1 MNIKSVKTRQFAGIK
16 NKEVEFEDGLNVL
29 VGNNETGKST
39 MVELIY
45 QTLYRDSKLS
55 RSKKED
61 KDFIARFMPSDSKG
75 DVVDGTLVFA
85 TDDGLYTLQ
94 KKWGASEMCELE
106 SSNDGIIANEKKIRE
121 IIDGELVY
129 KRGLYDDVVFASQK
143 SQANVVEHI
152 LNKLDKKALV
162 KQDLVSIIASEGMAS
177 TEGIAPE
184 EIEKIIQEKIDALS
198 GHWDFVNDGP
208 DKKRGIKNKWV
219 QGVGAILEAYYT
231 KAELEY
237 ALQKSELA
245 EKAIDNDNN
254 KINEAKEKLE
264 NYQAE
269 KDEYEHY
276 AVALAT
282 YNSNMKLKDEYLK
295 ARNKISADL
304 KEYPQLLKD
313 YEEALHLKTLSKAQA
328 IISQYKEIQAA
339 KDSLDEAKKAIEG
352 KTEITAEDDKKLVD
366 LESDINSLQAQLS
379 NLNLVANIKKL
390 GNTDIQVKSVATGK
404 DVDISAGE
412 FDINETVEITVPG
425 VMSMTI
431 AAKGVDVENVKRQ
444 LDENNKEREAL
455 LSKCKV
461 KDLDELR
468 TKREEYTEAYHNLS
482 VAQKDYDNL
491 IEGINLDNLDE
502 DYEHHKE
509 KSSELEELDKK
520 IKERCGSESIDSY
533 EAMLKQK
540 CNSIEGEYDAESP
553 VDCMKK
559 NLKVAE
565 AKLAE
570 IDSQQGDVE
579 NIQKKYRDIDDVEVY
594 KETLKSNIKD
604 ANNQIEKAKEDL
616 SEHEKE
622 LGDVAPEDLRTQID
636 DATIEFQKLKDDCE
650 RWNHILAVLKATREN
665 MAGES
670 TMSDVQDRFAEYLS
684 VITDGRINLKSMD
697 ENMDVNI
704 QSGNNHMTYEILSEG
719 TKDTIALAFRLAIL
733 EHLFP
738 NGGGLVV
745 FDDPFTEMDEN
756 RTEQACKLVQKFAD
770 AGNQVIFVTCD
781 NKYKNMLSGN
791 IVEL

>member
-16 NKEVEFEDGLNVL
+16 NKEVEFEEGLNVL
-29 VGNNETGKST
+29 IGNNETGKST

-162 KQDLVSIIASEGMAS
+162 KQDLVSIIASEGMSS

-208 DKKRGIKNKWV
+208 DKKRGIENKWV

-269 KDEYEHY
+269 KDEYARYE
-276 AVALAT
+276 VALAT

-295 ARNKISADL
+295 ARNKISANL

-444 LDENNKEREAL
+444 LDENNKEREVL

-491 IEGINLDNLDE
+491 IEGIDLDKLDE

-509 KSSELEELDKK
+509 KSSELEGLDKK
-520 IKERCGSESIDSY
+520 IKELCGSESIDSY

-540 CNSIEGEYDAESP
+540 CNSIEGEYDAEAP

-559 NLKVAE
+559 KLEEAE
-565 AKLAE
+565 DKLAE

-579 NIQKKYRDIDDVEVY
+579 NIPKKYRDIEDAKVY
-594 KETLKSNIKD
+594 KETLNSNIED
-604 ANNQIEKAKEDL
+604 ATNQIEEAKEAL

-636 DATIEFQKLKDDCE
+636 DATIEFHKLKDDCE

-738 NGGGLVV
+738 DGGGLVV

>member
-162 KQDLVSIIASEGMAS
+162 KQDLVSIIASEGMSS

-198 GHWDFVNDGP
+198 GHWDFINDGP
-208 DKKRGIKNKWV
+208 DKKRGIENKWV
-219 QGVGAILEAYYT
+219 QGVGTILEAYYT

-269 KDEYEHY
+269 KDEYERY

-313 YEEALHLKTLSKAQA
+313 YEEALHLKTLSKAQT
-328 IISQYKEIQAA
+328 IILKYKEIQAA

-431 AAKGVDVENVKRQ
+431 AAKGVDVEDVKRQ
-444 LDENNKEREAL
+444 LDENNREREAL

-468 TKREEYTEAYHNLS
+468 TKRDEYTEAYHNLS

-491 IEGINLDNLDE
+491 IEGIDLDKLDE

-509 KSSELEELDKK
+509 KS
-520 IKERCGSESIDSY
+520 
-533 EAMLKQK
+533 
-540 CNSIEGEYDAESP
+540 
-553 VDCMKK
+553 
-559 NLKVAE
+559 
-565 AKLAE
+565 
-570 IDSQQGDVE
+570 
-579 NIQKKYRDIDDVEVY
+579 
-594 KETLKSNIKD
+594 T
-604 ANNQIEKAKEDL
+604 
-616 SEHEKE
+616 
-622 LGDVAPEDLRTQID
+622 
-636 DATIEFQKLKDDCE
+636 
-650 RWNHILAVLKATREN
+650 
-665 MAGES
+665 
-670 TMSDVQDRFAEYLS
+670 
-684 VITDGRINLKSMD
+684 
-697 ENMDVNI
+697 
-704 QSGNNHMTYEILSEG
+704 
-719 TKDTIALAFRLAIL
+719 
-733 EHLFP
+733 
-738 NGGGLVV
+738 
-745 FDDPFTEMDEN
+745 
-756 RTEQACKLVQKFAD
+756 
-770 AGNQVIFVTCD
+770 
-781 NKYKNMLSGN
+781 
-791 IVEL
+791 

>member
-152 LNKLDKKALV
+152 LNKLDKKALI

-245 EKAIDNDNN
+245 EKAIDNENN

-269 KDEYEHY
+269 KDEYERY
-276 AVALAT
+276 AAALAA
-282 YNSNMKLKDEYLK
+282 YNSNMELRNKYLK
-295 ARNKISADL
+295 EINKISADL
-304 KEYPQLLKD
+304 KEYPQLLKE
-313 YEEALHLKTLSKAQA
+313 YEGALHLKTLAKAQD
-328 IISQYKEIQAA
+328 IISKYKEIQAA
-339 KDSLDEAKKAIEG
+339 KDSLDEAKKTIEG
-352 KTEITAEDDKKLVD
+352 KIEITAEDEKKLD
-366 LESDINSLQAQLS
+366 TLESDISNLRAQLS
-379 NLNLVANIKKL
+379 NLNSVANIKKL

-404 DVDISAGE
+404 DIDISAGE

-431 AAKGVDVENVKRQ
+431 AAKDIDVEDVKRQ

-455 LSKCKV
+455 LSKCRV
-461 KDLDELR
+461 KDRDELR
-468 TKREEYTEAYHNLS
+468 TKKEEYTEAYHNLS
-482 VAQKDYDNL
+482 AAQKDYDDR
-491 IEGINLDNLDE
+491 IEGIDLDKLDE

-509 KSSELEELDKK
+509 KSSELDGLDKK
-520 IKERCGSESIDSY
+520 IKELCGSESIDSY

-579 NIQKKYRDIDDVEVY
+579 NIPKKYRDIDDVEVY

>member
-16 NKEVEFEDGLNVL
+16 NKEVEFEEGLNVL

-162 KQDLVSIIASEGMAS
+162 KQDLVSIIASEGMSS

-208 DKKRGIKNKWV
+208 DKKRGIENKWV

-231 KAELEY
+231 KAELEGT
-237 ALQKSELA
+237 LQKSELA

-264 NYQAE
+264 NYKNEE
-269 KDEYEHY
+269 KEYARYE
-276 AVALAT
+276 VALAT

-313 YEEALHLKTLSKAQA
+313 YEEALHLKTLAKAQT
-328 IISQYKEIQAA
+328 IISQYKEIQEA
-339 KDSLDEAKKAIEG
+339 KDSLDEAKKTIEG

-444 LDENNKEREAL
+444 LDENNKEREVL

-491 IEGINLDNLDE
+491 IEGIDLDKLDE

-509 KSSELEELDKK
+509 KSSELEGLDKK
-520 IKERCGSESIDSY
+520 IKELCGSESIDSY

-540 CNSIEGEYDAESP
+540 CNSIEGEYDAEAP

-559 NLKVAE
+559 KLEEAE
-565 AKLAE
+565 DKLAE

-579 NIQKKYRDIDDVEVY
+579 NIPKKYRDIEDAKVY
-594 KETLKSNIKD
+594 KETLNSNIED
-604 ANNQIEKAKEDL
+604 ATNQIEEAKEAL

-733 EHLFP
+733 EHLFL

>member
-162 KQDLVSIIASEGMAS
+162 KQDLVSIIASEGMSS

-198 GHWDFVNDGP
+198 GHWDFINDGP
-208 DKKRGIKNKWV
+208 DKKRGIENKWV

-269 KDEYEHY
+269 KDEYERY

-295 ARNKISADL
+295 ARNKISTDL

-313 YEEALHLKTLSKAQA
+313 YEQALHLKTLSKAQA

-352 KTEITAEDDKKLVD
+352 KTKITAEDDKKLVD

-455 LSKCKV
+455 LSKCRV
-461 KDLDELR
+461 KDRDELR
-468 TKREEYTEAYHNLS
+468 TKKEEYTEAYHNLS
-482 VAQKDYDNL
+482 AAQKDYDDR
-491 IEGINLDNLDE
+491 IEGIDLDKLDE

-509 KSSELEELDKK
+509 KSSELDGLDKK
-520 IKERCGSESIDSY
+520 IKELCGSESIDSY

-570 IDSQQGDVE
+570 IESKQDDVE
-579 NIQKKYRDIDDVEVY
+579 NIPKKYRDIDDVEVY

-604 ANNQIEKAKEDL
+604 ANNQIEEAKEAL

>member
-1 MNIKSVKTRQFAGIK
+1 
-16 NKEVEFEDGLNVL
+16 
-29 VGNNETGKST
+29 
-39 MVELIY
+39 
-45 QTLYRDSKLS
+45 
-55 RSKKED
+55 
-61 KDFIARFMPSDSKG
+61 MPSDSKG

-162 KQDLVSIIASEGMAS
+162 KQDLVSIIASEGMSS

-208 DKKRGIKNKWV
+208 DKKRGIENKWV

-231 KAELEY
+231 KAELEGT
-237 ALQKSELA
+237 LQKSELA

-264 NYQAE
+264 NYKNEE
-269 KDEYEHY
+269 KEYARYE
-276 AVALAT
+276 VALAT

-313 YEEALHLKTLSKAQA
+313 YEEALHLKTLAKAQT
-328 IISQYKEIQAA
+328 IISQYKEIQEA
-339 KDSLDEAKKAIEG
+339 KDSLDEAKKTIEG
-352 KTEITAEDDKKLVD
+352 KTDITAEDDKKLVD

-444 LDENNKEREAL
+444 LDENNKEREVL

-491 IEGINLDNLDE
+491 IEGIDLDKLDE

-509 KSSELEELDKK
+509 KSSELEGLDKK
-520 IKERCGSESIDSY
+520 IKELCGSESIDSY

-540 CNSIEGEYDAESP
+540 CNSIEGEYDAEAP

-559 NLKVAE
+559 KLEEAE
-565 AKLAE
+565 DKLAE

-579 NIQKKYRDIDDVEVY
+579 NIPKKYRDIEDAKVY
-594 KETLKSNIKD
+594 KETLNSNIED
-604 ANNQIEKAKEDL
+604 ATNQIEEAKEAL
-616 SEHEKE
+616 IEHEKE

>member
-152 LNKLDKKALV
+152 LNNLDKKALV
-162 KQDLVSIIASEGMAS
+162 KQDLVSIIASEGMSS

-208 DKKRGIKNKWV
+208 DKKRGIENKWV

-269 KDEYEHY
+269 KDEYARYE
-276 AVALAT
+276 VALAT

-313 YEEALHLKTLSKAQA
+313 YEEALHLKTLAKAQT
-328 IISQYKEIQAA
+328 IISQYKEIQEA
-339 KDSLDEAKKAIEG
+339 KDSLDEAKKTIEG

-444 LDENNKEREAL
+444 LDENNKEREVL

-491 IEGINLDNLDE
+491 IEGIDLDKLDE

-509 KSSELEELDKK
+509 KSSELEGLDKK
-520 IKERCGSESIDSY
+520 IKELCGSESIDSY

-540 CNSIEGEYDAESP
+540 CNSIEGEYDAEAP

-559 NLKVAE
+559 KLEEAE
-565 AKLAE
+565 DKLAE

-579 NIQKKYRDIDDVEVY
+579 NIPKKYRDIEDAKVY
-594 KETLKSNIKD
+594 KETLNSNIED
-604 ANNQIEKAKEDL
+604 ATNQIEEAKEAL

>member
-1 MNIKSVKTRQFAGIK
+1 MG
-16 NKEVEFEDGLNVL
+16 
-29 VGNNETGKST
+29 
-39 MVELIY
+39 
-45 QTLYRDSKLS
+45 
-55 RSKKED
+55 
-61 KDFIARFMPSDSKG
+61 
-75 DVVDGTLVFA
+75 
-85 TDDGLYTLQ
+85 
-94 KKWGASEMCELE
+94 
-106 SSNDGIIANEKKIRE
+106 SS
-121 IIDGELVY
+121 
-129 KRGLYDDVVFASQK
+129 
-143 SQANVVEHI
+143 
-152 LNKLDKKALV
+152 
-162 KQDLVSIIASEGMAS
+162 
-177 TEGIAPE
+177 
-184 EIEKIIQEKIDALS
+184 
-198 GHWDFVNDGP
+198 
-208 DKKRGIKNKWV
+208 
-219 QGVGAILEAYYT
+219 VGAILEAYYT

-269 KDEYEHY
+269 KDEYERY

-304 KEYPQLLKD
+304 KEYPQLLKE

-339 KDSLDEAKKAIEG
+339 KDSLVEAKKAIEG

-431 AAKGVDVENVKRQ
+431 AAKGVDVEDVKRQ

-468 TKREEYTEAYHNLS
+468 TKREEYTAAYHNLS

-491 IEGINLDNLDE
+491 IEGIDLDKLDE

-509 KSSELEELDKK
+509 KSSELEGLDKK
-520 IKERCGSESIDSY
+520 IKELCGSESIDSY

-540 CNSIEGEYDAESP
+540 CNSIEGEYDAEAP

-559 NLKVAE
+559 KLEEAE

-579 NIQKKYRDIDDVEVY
+579 NIPKKYRDIEDAKVY
-594 KETLKSNIKD
+594 KETLNSNIED
-604 ANNQIEKAKEDL
+604 ATNQIEEAKEAL
-616 SEHEKE
+616 SGHEKE

-650 RWNHILAVLKATREN
+650 RWNHILAVLKALVRIWL
-665 MAGES
+665 AK
-670 TMSDVQDRFAEYLS
+670 VQCLMFRIGSLS
-684 VITDGRINLKSMD
+684 
-697 ENMDVNI
+697 
-704 QSGNNHMTYEILSEG
+704 
-719 TKDTIALAFRLAIL
+719 
-733 EHLFP
+733 
-738 NGGGLVV
+738 
-745 FDDPFTEMDEN
+745 
-756 RTEQACKLVQKFAD
+756 
-770 AGNQVIFVTCD
+770 IF
-781 NKYKNMLSGN
+781 L
-791 IVEL
+791 

>member
-152 LNKLDKKALV
+152 LNKLDKKALA
-162 KQDLVSIIASEGMAS
+162 KQDLVSIIASEGMSS

-184 EIEKIIQEKIDALS
+184 EIEKIIQEKINALS
-198 GHWDFVNDGP
+198 GHWDFINDGP
-208 DKKRGIKNKWV
+208 DKKRGIENKWV

-269 KDEYEHY
+269 KDEYERY

-352 KTEITAEDDKKLVD
+352 KTEI
-366 LESDINSLQAQLS
+366 NSLQAQLS

-425 VMSMTI
+425 VMRMTI
-431 AAKGVDVENVKRQ
+431 AAKGVDVEDVKRQ

-491 IEGINLDNLDE
+491 IEGIDLDNLNE

-509 KSSELEELDKK
+509 KSSELEGLDKK
-520 IKERCGSESIDSY
+520 IKELCGYESIDSY

-540 CNSIEGEYDAESP
+540 CNSIEGEYDAEAP

-559 NLKVAE
+559 KLEEAE

-579 NIQKKYRDIDDVEVY
+579 NIPKKYRDIEDAKVY
-594 KETLKSNIKD
+594 KETLNSNIED
-604 ANNQIEKAKEDL
+604 ATNQIEEAKEAL

-697 ENMDVNI
+697 EI
-704 QSGNNHMTYEILSEG
+704 F
-719 TKDTIALAFRLAIL
+719 K
-733 EHLFP
+733 
-738 NGGGLVV
+738 VV
-745 FDDPFTEMDEN
+745 IIT
-756 RTEQACKLVQKFAD
+756 
-770 AGNQVIFVTCD
+770 
-781 NKYKNMLSGN
+781 
-791 IVEL
+791 

>member
-16 NKEVEFEDGLNVL
+16 NKEVEFEEGLNVL

-162 KQDLVSIIASEGMAS
+162 KQDLVSIIASEGMSS

-208 DKKRGIKNKWV
+208 DKKRGIENKWV

-231 KAELEY
+231 KAELEGT
-237 ALQKSELA
+237 LQKSELA

-264 NYQAE
+264 NYKNEE
-269 KDEYEHY
+269 KEYARYE
-276 AVALAT
+276 VALAT

-313 YEEALHLKTLSKAQA
+313 YEEALHLKTLAKAQT
-328 IISQYKEIQAA
+328 IISQYKEIQEA
-339 KDSLDEAKKAIEG
+339 KDSLDEAKKTIEG

-444 LDENNKEREAL
+444 LDENNKEREVL

-491 IEGINLDNLDE
+491 IEGIDLDKLDE
-502 DYEHHKE
+502 DYEYHKE
-509 KSSELEELDKK
+509 KSSELEGLDKK
-520 IKERCGSESIDSY
+520 IKELCGSESIDSY

-540 CNSIEGEYDAESP
+540 CNSIEGEYDAEAP

-559 NLKVAE
+559 KLEEAE
-565 AKLAE
+565 DKLAE

-579 NIQKKYRDIDDVEVY
+579 NIPKKYRDIEDAKVY
-594 KETLKSNIKD
+594 KETLNSNIED
-604 ANNQIEKAKEDL
+604 ATNQIEEAKEAL

>member
-129 KRGLYDDVVFASQK
+129 KKGLYDDVVFASQK

-162 KQDLVSIIASEGMAS
+162 KQDLVSIIASEGMSS

-198 GHWDFVNDGP
+198 GHWDFANDGP

-269 KDEYEHY
+269 KDEYERY
-276 AVALAT
+276 AAALAA
-282 YNSNMKLKDEYLK
+282 YNSNMELRNKYLK
-295 ARNKISADL
+295 EINKISADL
-304 KEYPQLLKD
+304 KEYPQLLKE
-313 YEEALHLKTLSKAQA
+313 YEGALHLKTLAKAQD
-328 IISQYKEIQAA
+328 IISKYKEIQAA
-339 KDSLDEAKKAIEG
+339 KDSLDEAKKTIEG
-352 KTEITAEDDKKLVD
+352 KIEITAEDEKKLD
-366 LESDINSLQAQLS
+366 TLESDINSLQAQLS
-379 NLNLVANIKKL
+379 NLNSVANIKKL

-404 DVDISAGE
+404 DIDISAGE

-425 VMSMTI
+425 VMSMII
-431 AAKGVDVENVKRQ
+431 AAKGVDVEDVKRQ

-455 LSKCKV
+455 LSKCRV
-461 KDLDELR
+461 KNRDELR
-468 TKREEYTEAYHNLS
+468 TKKEEYTEAYHNLS
-482 VAQKDYDNL
+482 AAQKDYDDR
-491 IEGINLDNLDE
+491 IEGIDLDKLDE

-509 KSSELEELDKK
+509 KSSELDGLDKK
-520 IKERCGSESIDSY
+520 IKELCGSESIDSY

-570 IDSQQGDVE
+570 IESKQDDVE
-579 NIQKKYRDIDDVEVY
+579 NIPKKYRDIDDVEVY
-594 KETLKSNIKD
+594 KETLKSNIED
-604 ANNQIEKAKEDL
+604 ATNQIEEAKEAL

-684 VITDGRINLKSMD
+684 IITDGRIALKSMD

>member
-1 MNIKSVKTRQFAGIK
+1 MELR
-16 NKEVEFEDGLNVL
+16 NK
-29 VGNNETGKST
+29 
-39 MVELIY
+39 
-45 QTLYRDSKLS
+45 
-55 RSKKED
+55 
-61 KDFIARFMPSDSKG
+61 
-75 DVVDGTLVFA
+75 
-85 TDDGLYTLQ
+85 
-94 KKWGASEMCELE
+94 
-106 SSNDGIIANEKKIRE
+106 
-121 IIDGELVY
+121 
-129 KRGLYDDVVFASQK
+129 
-143 SQANVVEHI
+143 
-152 LNKLDKKALV
+152 
-162 KQDLVSIIASEGMAS
+162 
-177 TEGIAPE
+177 
-184 EIEKIIQEKIDALS
+184 
-198 GHWDFVNDGP
+198 
-208 DKKRGIKNKWV
+208 
-219 QGVGAILEAYYT
+219 
-231 KAELEY
+231 
-237 ALQKSELA
+237 
-245 EKAIDNDNN
+245 
-254 KINEAKEKLE
+254 
-264 NYQAE
+264 
-269 KDEYEHY
+269 
-276 AVALAT
+276 
-282 YNSNMKLKDEYLK
+282 YLK
-295 ARNKISADL
+295 EINKISADL
-304 KEYPQLLKD
+304 KEYPQLLKE
-313 YEEALHLKTLSKAQA
+313 YEGALHLKTLAKAQD
-328 IISQYKEIQAA
+328 IISKYKEIQAA
-339 KDSLDEAKKAIEG
+339 KDSLDEAKKTIEG
-352 KTEITAEDDKKLVD
+352 KIEITAEDEKKLD
-366 LESDINSLQAQLS
+366 TLESDISNLRAQLS
-379 NLNLVANIKKL
+379 NLNSVANIKKL

-404 DVDISAGE
+404 DIDISAGE

-431 AAKGVDVENVKRQ
+431 AAKDIDVEDVKRQ

-455 LSKCKV
+455 LSKCRV
-461 KDLDELR
+461 KDRDELR
-468 TKREEYTEAYHNLS
+468 TKKEEYTEAYHNLS
-482 VAQKDYDNL
+482 AAQKDYDDR
-491 IEGINLDNLDE
+491 IEGIDLDKLDE

-509 KSSELEELDKK
+509 KSSELDGLDKK
-520 IKERCGSESIDSY
+520 IKELCGSESIDSY

-579 NIQKKYRDIDDVEVY
+579 NIPKKYRDIDDVEVY

>member
-162 KQDLVSIIASEGMAS
+162 KQDLVSIIASEGMSS

-269 KDEYEHY
+269 KEEYERY
-276 AVALAT
+276 AAALAA
-282 YNSNMKLKDEYLK
+282 YNSNMELRNKYLK
-295 ARNKISADL
+295 EINKISADL
-304 KEYPQLLKD
+304 KEYPQLLKE
-313 YEEALHLKTLSKAQA
+313 YEGALHLKTLAKAQD
-328 IISQYKEIQAA
+328 IISKYKEIQAA
-339 KDSLDEAKKAIEG
+339 KDSLDEAKKTIEG
-352 KTEITAEDDKKLVD
+352 KIEITAEDEKKLD
-366 LESDINSLQAQLS
+366 TLESDISNLRAQLS
-379 NLNLVANIKKL
+379 NLNSVANIKKL

-404 DVDISAGE
+404 DIDISAGE

-431 AAKGVDVENVKRQ
+431 AAKDIDVEDVKRQ

-455 LSKCKV
+455 LSKCRV
-461 KDLDELR
+461 KDRDELR
-468 TKREEYTEAYHNLS
+468 TKKEEYTEAYHNLS
-482 VAQKDYDNL
+482 AAQKDYDDR
-491 IEGINLDNLDE
+491 IEGIDLDKLDE

-509 KSSELEELDKK
+509 KSSELDGLDKK
-520 IKERCGSESIDSY
+520 IKELCGSESIDSY

-579 NIQKKYRDIDDVEVY
+579 NIPKKYRDIDDVEVY

>member
-162 KQDLVSIIASEGMAS
+162 KQDLVSIIASEGMSS

-198 GHWDFVNDGP
+198 GHWDFANDGP
-208 DKKRGIKNKWV
+208 DKKRGIENKWV

-264 NYQAE
+264 NYKNEE
-269 KDEYEHY
+269 KEYARYE
-276 AVALAT
+276 VALAT

-339 KDSLDEAKKAIEG
+339 KDSLDEAKKTIEG
-352 KTEITAEDDKKLVD
+352 KTEITAEDNKKLVD

-425 VMSMTI
+425 VMSMII
-431 AAKGVDVENVKRQ
+431 AAKGVDVEDVKRQ
-444 LDENNKEREAL
+444 LDENNREREAL

-491 IEGINLDNLDE
+491 IEGIDLDKLDE

-509 KSSELEELDKK
+509 KSSELEGLDKK
-520 IKERCGSESIDSY
+520 IKELCGSESIDSY

-540 CNSIEGEYDAESP
+540 CNAIEGEYDAESP

-579 NIQKKYRDIDDVEVY
+579 NIPKKYRDIDDVEVY

>member
-245 EKAIDNDNN
+245 EKAIDNENN

-269 KDEYEHY
+269 KDEYERY
-276 AVALAT
+276 AAALAA
-282 YNSNMKLKDEYLK
+282 YNSNMELRNKYLK
-295 ARNKISADL
+295 EINKISADL
-304 KEYPQLLKD
+304 KEYPQLLKE
-313 YEEALHLKTLSKAQA
+313 YEGALHLKTLAKAQD
-328 IISQYKEIQAA
+328 IISKYKEIQAA
-339 KDSLDEAKKAIEG
+339 KDSLDEAKKTIEG
-352 KTEITAEDDKKLVD
+352 KIEITAEDEKKLD
-366 LESDINSLQAQLS
+366 TLESDISNLRAQLS
-379 NLNLVANIKKL
+379 NLNSVANIKKL

-404 DVDISAGE
+404 DIDISAGE

-431 AAKGVDVENVKRQ
+431 AAKDIDVEDVKRQ

-455 LSKCKV
+455 LSKCRV
-461 KDLDELR
+461 KDRDELR
-468 TKREEYTEAYHNLS
+468 TKKEEYTEAYHNLS
-482 VAQKDYDNL
+482 AAQKDYDDR
-491 IEGINLDNLDE
+491 IEGIDLDKLDE

-509 KSSELEELDKK
+509 KSSELDGLDKK
-520 IKERCGSESIDSY
+520 IKELCGSESIDSY

-579 NIQKKYRDIDDVEVY
+579 NIPKKYRDIDDVEVY

>member
-16 NKEVEFEDGLNVL
+16 NKEVEFEEGLNVL

-162 KQDLVSIIASEGMAS
+162 KQDLVSIIASEGMSS

-208 DKKRGIKNKWV
+208 DKKRGIENKWV

-231 KAELEY
+231 KAELEGT
-237 ALQKSELA
+237 LQKSELA

-264 NYQAE
+264 NYKNEE
-269 KDEYEHY
+269 KEYARYE
-276 AVALAT
+276 VALAT

-313 YEEALHLKTLSKAQA
+313 YEEALHLKTLAKAQT
-328 IISQYKEIQAA
+328 IISQYKEIQEA
-339 KDSLDEAKKAIEG
+339 KDSLDEAKKTIEG
-352 KTEITAEDDKKLVD
+352 KTEITVEDDKKLVD

-444 LDENNKEREAL
+444 LDENNKEREVL

-491 IEGINLDNLDE
+491 IEGIDLDKLDE

-509 KSSELEELDKK
+509 KSSELEGLDKK
-520 IKERCGSESIDSY
+520 IKELCGSESIDSY

-540 CNSIEGEYDAESP
+540 CNSIEGEYDAEAP

-559 NLKVAE
+559 KLEEAE
-565 AKLAE
+565 DKLAE

-579 NIQKKYRDIDDVEVY
+579 NIPKKYRDIEDAKVY
-594 KETLKSNIKD
+594 KETLNSNIED
-604 ANNQIEKAKEDL
+604 ATNQIEEAKEAL

>member
-16 NKEVEFEDGLNVL
+16 NKEVEFEEGLNVL

-162 KQDLVSIIASEGMAS
+162 KQDLVSIIASEGMSS

-208 DKKRGIKNKWV
+208 DKKRGIENKWV

-231 KAELEY
+231 KAELEGT
-237 ALQKSELA
+237 LQKSELA

-264 NYQAE
+264 NYKNEE
-269 KDEYEHY
+269 KEYARYE
-276 AVALAT
+276 VALAT

-313 YEEALHLKTLSKAQA
+313 YEEALHLKTLAKAQT
-328 IISQYKEIQAA
+328 IISQYKEIQEA
-339 KDSLDEAKKAIEG
+339 KDSLDEAKKTIEG

-444 LDENNKEREAL
+444 LDENNKEREVL

-491 IEGINLDNLDE
+491 IEGIDLDKLDE

-509 KSSELEELDKK
+509 KSSELEGLDKK
-520 IKERCGSESIDSY
+520 IKELCGSESIDSY

-540 CNSIEGEYDAESP
+540 CNSIEGEYDAEAP

-559 NLKVAE
+559 KLEEAE
-565 AKLAE
+565 DKLAE
-570 IDSQQGDVE
+570 IDLQQGDVE
-579 NIQKKYRDIDDVEVY
+579 NIPKKYRDIEDAKVY
-594 KETLKSNIKD
+594 KETLNSNIED
-604 ANNQIEKAKEDL
+604 ATNQIEEAKEAL

>member
-85 TDDGLYTLQ
+85 TADGLYTLQ

-162 KQDLVSIIASEGMAS
+162 KQDLVSIIASEGMSS

-198 GHWDFVNDGP
+198 GHWDFANDGP
-208 DKKRGIKNKWV
+208 DKKRGIGNKWV

-231 KAELEY
+231 KAELED
-237 ALQKSELA
+237 ALQKSEVA
-245 EKAIDNDNN
+245 EKAIDIDNN

-264 NYQAE
+264 
-269 KDEYEHY
+269 EYRTEQREYDHY
-276 AVALAT
+276 ARVIDAR
-282 YNSNMKLKDEYLK
+282 NNNMKLKDEYLEK
-295 ARNKISADL
+295 KKKIDKDL
-304 KEYPQLLKD
+304 EKYPQFLKD
-313 YEEALHLKTLSKAQA
+313 YSEALRLKTLNNARE
-328 IISQYKEIQAA
+328 IISKYKKIQAA
-339 KDSLDEAKKAIEG
+339 KDSLNEAKKSIEG
-352 KTEITAEDDKKLVD
+352 KKEIAVEDEEKLSK
-366 LESDINSLQAQLS
+366 LEQRIKDLQAKLS
-379 NLNLVANIKKL
+379 NLDLVANIKKL
-390 GNTDIQVKSVATGK
+390 GNTDIQIKSVATGK
-404 DVDISAGE
+404 NIDISAGE
-412 FDINETVEITVPG
+412 FAIDETVEITVPG
-425 VMSMTI
+425 VMNMTI
-431 AAKGVDVENVKRQ
+431 APKGVDVEDVQRQ
-444 LDENNKEREAL
+444 LDRSIKESEAL
-455 LSKCKV
+455 LSKYSV
-461 KDLDELR
+461 KDLDELI
-468 TKREEYTEAYHNLS
+468 TKESEYKEAFHNLS
-482 VAQKDYDNL
+482 DAQKDYDAL
-491 IEGINLDNLDE
+491 IEGIDLDKLDE
-502 DYEHHKE
+502 DYARHKE
-509 KSSELEELDKK
+509 KYSELDGLDKK
-520 IKERCGSESIDSY
+520 IADLCGTESIVSY
-533 EAMLKQK
+533 VAKLEQQDK
-540 CNSIEGEYDAESP
+540 SIREEYDANKPAE
-553 VDCMKK
+553 CMKEK
-559 NLKVAE
+559 LKIVNSDLD
-565 AKLAE
+565 KCYM
-570 IDSQQGDVE
+570 QE
-579 NIQKKYRDIDDVEVY
+579 NDAANIPEKYC
-594 KETLKSNIKD
+594 NIKD
-604 ANNQIEKAKEDL
+604 GDIYRKTLEDNIDDATNQIEKAKDDL
-616 SEHEKE
+616 NEHKKE

-684 VITDGRINLKSMD
+684 IITDGRIALKSMD

-738 NGGGLVV
+738 DGGGLVV

-756 RTEQACKLVQKFAD
+756 RTKQACKLVQKFAN

-781 NKYKNMLSGN
+781 NKYRSILSGN
-791 IVEL
+791 VVEL

>member
-162 KQDLVSIIASEGMAS
+162 KQDLVSIIASEGMSS

-198 GHWDFVNDGP
+198 GHWDFINDGP
-208 DKKRGIKNKWV
+208 DKKRGIENKWV
-219 QGVGAILEAYYT
+219 QGVGTILEAYYT

-269 KDEYEHY
+269 KDEYARYE
-276 AVALAT
+276 VALAT

-295 ARNKISADL
+295 ARNKISANL
-304 KEYPQLLKD
+304 KEYPQILKD

-431 AAKGVDVENVKRQ
+431 AAKGVDVEDVKRQ
-444 LDENNKEREAL
+444 LDENNREREAL

-491 IEGINLDNLDE
+491 IEGIDIDKLDE

-509 KSSELEELDKK
+509 KSSELEGLDKK
-520 IKERCGSESIDSY
+520 IKELCGSESIDSY

-540 CNSIEGEYDAESP
+540 CNSIEGEYDAEAP

-559 NLKVAE
+559 KLEEAE

-579 NIQKKYRDIDDVEVY
+579 NIPKKYRDIEDAKVY
-594 KETLKSNIKD
+594 KETLNSNIED
-604 ANNQIEKAKEDL
+604 ATNQIEEAKEAL

-684 VITDGRINLKSMD
+684 VITDGKINLKSMD

>member
-16 NKEVEFEDGLNVL
+16 NKEITLEDGLNVL

-121 IIDGELVY
+121 IVDGELVY

-245 EKAIDNDNN
+245 EKAIDNNNN

-269 KDEYEHY
+269 KDEYERY
-276 AVALAT
+276 AAALAA
-282 YNSNMKLKDEYLK
+282 YNSNMELRNKYLK
-295 ARNKISADL
+295 EINKISADL
-304 KEYPQLLKD
+304 KEYPQLLKE
-313 YEEALHLKTLSKAQA
+313 YEGALHLKTLAKAQD
-328 IISQYKEIQAA
+328 IISKYKEIQAA
-339 KDSLDEAKKAIEG
+339 KDSLDEAKKTIEG
-352 KTEITAEDDKKLVD
+352 KIEITAEDEKKLD
-366 LESDINSLQAQLS
+366 TLESDISNLRAQLS
-379 NLNLVANIKKL
+379 NLNSVANIKKL

-404 DVDISAGE
+404 DIDISAGE

-431 AAKGVDVENVKRQ
+431 AAKDIDVEDVKRQ
-444 LDENNKEREAL
+444 LDENNKKREAL
-455 LSKCKV
+455 LSKCRV
-461 KDLDELR
+461 KDRDELR
-468 TKREEYTEAYHNLS
+468 TKKEEYTEAYHNLS
-482 VAQKDYDNL
+482 AAQKDYDDC
-491 IEGINLDNLDE
+491 IEGIDLDKLDE

-509 KSSELEELDKK
+509 KSSELDGLDKK
-520 IKERCGSESIDSY
+520 IKELCGYESIDSY

-579 NIQKKYRDIDDVEVY
+579 NIPKKYRDIDDVEVY

>member
-16 NKEVEFEDGLNVL
+16 NKEVEFEEGLNVL
-29 VGNNETGKST
+29 IGNNETGKST

-162 KQDLVSIIASEGMAS
+162 KQELVSIIASEGMSS

-208 DKKRGIKNKWV
+208 DKKRGIENKWV

-269 KDEYEHY
+269 KDEYARYE
-276 AVALAT
+276 VALAT

-313 YEEALHLKTLSKAQA
+313 YEEALHLKTLAKAQT

-339 KDSLDEAKKAIEG
+339 KDSLDEAKKTIEG
-352 KTEITAEDDKKLVD
+352 KTEITVEDDKKLVD

-444 LDENNKEREAL
+444 LDENNKEREVL

-491 IEGINLDNLDE
+491 IEGIDLDKLDE

-509 KSSELEELDKK
+509 KSSELEGLDKK
-520 IKERCGSESIDSY
+520 IKELCGSESIDSY

-540 CNSIEGEYDAESP
+540 CNSIEGEYDAEAP

-559 NLKVAE
+559 KLEEAE
-565 AKLAE
+565 DKLAE

-579 NIQKKYRDIDDVEVY
+579 NIPKKYRDIEDAKVY
-594 KETLKSNIKD
+594 KETLNSNIED
-604 ANNQIEKAKEDL
+604 ATNQIEEAKEAL

-738 NGGGLVV
+738 DGGGLVV

-756 RTEQACKLVQKFAD
+756 RTEQACKLVQKFAA

>member
-269 KDEYEHY
+269 KEEYERY
-276 AVALAT
+276 AAALAA
-282 YNSNMKLKDEYLK
+282 YNSNMELRNKYLK
-295 ARNKISADL
+295 EINKISADL
-304 KEYPQLLKD
+304 KEYPQLLKE
-313 YEEALHLKTLSKAQA
+313 YEGALHLKTLAKAQD
-328 IISQYKEIQAA
+328 IISKYKEIQAA
-339 KDSLDEAKKAIEG
+339 KDSLDEAKKTIEG
-352 KTEITAEDDKKLVD
+352 KIEITAEDEKKLD
-366 LESDINSLQAQLS
+366 TLESDISNLRAQLS
-379 NLNLVANIKKL
+379 NLNSVANIKKL

-404 DVDISAGE
+404 DIDISAGE

-431 AAKGVDVENVKRQ
+431 AAKDIDVEDVKRQ

-455 LSKCKV
+455 LSKCRV
-461 KDLDELR
+461 KDRDELR
-468 TKREEYTEAYHNLS
+468 TKKEEYTEAYHNLS
-482 VAQKDYDNL
+482 AAQKDYDDR
-491 IEGINLDNLDE
+491 IEGIDLDKLDE

-509 KSSELEELDKK
+509 KSSELDGLDKK
-520 IKERCGSESIDSY
+520 IKELCGSESIDSY

-579 NIQKKYRDIDDVEVY
+579 NIPKKYRDIDDVEVY

-604 ANNQIEKAKEDL
+604 ANNQIEEAKEDL

>member
-245 EKAIDNDNN
+245 EKAIDNENN

-269 KDEYEHY
+269 KDEYERY
-276 AVALAT
+276 AAALAA
-282 YNSNMKLKDEYLK
+282 YNSNMELRNKYLK
-295 ARNKISADL
+295 EINKISADL
-304 KEYPQLLKD
+304 KEYPQLLKE
-313 YEEALHLKTLSKAQA
+313 YEGALHLKTLAKAQD
-328 IISQYKEIQAA
+328 IISKYKEIQAA
-339 KDSLDEAKKAIEG
+339 KDSLDEAKKTIEG
-352 KTEITAEDDKKLVD
+352 KIEITAEDEKKLD
-366 LESDINSLQAQLS
+366 TLESDISNLRAQLS
-379 NLNLVANIKKL
+379 NLNSVANIKKL

-404 DVDISAGE
+404 DIDISAGE
-412 FDINETVEITVPG
+412 FDINETVEITVPD

-431 AAKGVDVENVKRQ
+431 AAKDIDVEDVKRQ

-455 LSKCKV
+455 LSKCRV
-461 KDLDELR
+461 KDRDELR
-468 TKREEYTEAYHNLS
+468 TKKEEYTEAYHNLS
-482 VAQKDYDNL
+482 AAQKDYDDR
-491 IEGINLDNLDE
+491 IEGIDLDKLDE

-509 KSSELEELDKK
+509 KSSELDGLDKK
-520 IKERCGSESIDSY
+520 IKELCGSESIDSY

-579 NIQKKYRDIDDVEVY
+579 NIPKKYRDIDDVEVY

>member
-16 NKEVEFEDGLNVL
+16 NKEVEFEEGLNVL

-162 KQDLVSIIASEGMAS
+162 KQDLVSIIASEGMSS

-198 GHWDFVNDGP
+198 VHWYFVNDGP
-208 DKKRGIKNKWV
+208 DKKRGIENKWV

-269 KDEYEHY
+269 KDEYERY

-295 ARNKISADL
+295 ARNKISANL

-352 KTEITAEDDKKLVD
+352 KTEITAEDNKKLVD

-431 AAKGVDVENVKRQ
+431 AAKGVDVEDVKRQ
-444 LDENNKEREAL
+444 LDENNREREAL

-491 IEGINLDNLDE
+491 IEGIDLDKLDE

-509 KSSELEELDKK
+509 KSSELEGLDKK
-520 IKERCGSESIDSY
+520 IKELCGSESIDSY

-540 CNSIEGEYDAESP
+540 CNSIEGEYDAETP

-559 NLKVAE
+559 KLEEAE
-565 AKLAE
+565 ANLAE

-579 NIQKKYRDIDDVEVY
+579 NIPKKYRDIEDAKVY
-594 KETLKSNIKD
+594 KETLDSNIED
-604 ANNQIEKAKEDL
+604 ATNQIEEAKEAL

-650 RWNHILAVLKATREN
+650 RWNHILTVLKATREN

-684 VITDGRINLKSMD
+684 IITDGRIALKSMD

>member
-129 KRGLYDDVVFASQK
+129 RRGLYDDVVFASQK

-162 KQDLVSIIASEGMAS
+162 KQDLVSIIASEGMSS

-264 NYQAE
+264 NYKNEE
-269 KDEYEHY
+269 KEYGSYE
-276 AVALAT
+276 VALAT

-339 KDSLDEAKKAIEG
+339 KDSLVEAKKTIEG
-352 KTEITAEDDKKLVD
+352 KTKITAEDDKKLVD

-390 GNTDIQVKSVATGK
+390 GNTDIQIKSVATGK
-404 DVDISAGE
+404 NIDISAGE
-412 FDINETVEITVPG
+412 FAIDETVEITVPG

-431 AAKGVDVENVKRQ
+431 AAKGVDVEDVKRQ
-444 LDENNKEREAL
+444 LDENNKEREAI

-461 KDLDELR
+461 KDLNELR

-491 IEGINLDNLDE
+491 IEGIDIDKLDE

-509 KSSELEELDKK
+509 KSSELEGLDKK
-520 IKERCGSESIDSY
+520 IKELCGSESIDSY

-540 CNSIEGEYDAESP
+540 CNSIEGEYDAETP

-559 NLKVAE
+559 KLEEAE
-565 AKLAE
+565 ANLAE

-579 NIQKKYRDIDDVEVY
+579 NIPKKYRDIEDAKVY
-594 KETLKSNIKD
+594 KETLKSNIED
-604 ANNQIEKAKEDL
+604 ATNQIEEAKEAL

>member
-162 KQDLVSIIASEGMAS
+162 KQDLVSIIASEGMSS

-198 GHWDFVNDGP
+198 GHWDFINDGP
-208 DKKRGIKNKWV
+208 DKKRGIENKWV

-269 KDEYEHY
+269 KDEYERY
-276 AVALAT
+276 AAALAA
-282 YNSNMKLKDEYLK
+282 YNSNMELRNKYLK
-295 ARNKISADL
+295 EINKISADL
-304 KEYPQLLKD
+304 KEYPQLLKE
-313 YEEALHLKTLSKAQA
+313 YEGALHLKTLAKAQD
-328 IISQYKEIQAA
+328 IISKYKEIQAA
-339 KDSLDEAKKAIEG
+339 KDSLDEAKKTIEG
-352 KTEITAEDDKKLVD
+352 KIEITAEDEKKLD
-366 LESDINSLQAQLS
+366 TLESDISNLRAQLS
-379 NLNLVANIKKL
+379 NLNSVANIKKL

-404 DVDISAGE
+404 DIDISAGE

-431 AAKGVDVENVKRQ
+431 AAKDIDVEDVKRQ

-455 LSKCKV
+455 LSKCRV
-461 KDLDELR
+461 KDRDELR
-468 TKREEYTEAYHNLS
+468 TKKEEYTEAYHNLS
-482 VAQKDYDNL
+482 AAQKDYDDR
-491 IEGINLDNLDE
+491 IEGIDLDKLDE

-509 KSSELEELDKK
+509 KSSELDGLDKK
-520 IKERCGSESIDSY
+520 IKELCGSESIDSY

-579 NIQKKYRDIDDVEVY
+579 NIPKKYRDIDDVEVY

>member
-94 KKWGASEMCELE
+94 KKWGASEMCELVTSKDE
-106 SSNDGIIANEKKIRE
+106 IIANEKQVRE
-121 IIDGELVY
+121 IIDEELVY
-129 KRGLYDDVVFASQK
+129 KRGLYDDVIFASQK

-162 KQDLVSIIASEGMAS
+162 KQDLVSIIASEGMSS

-198 GHWDFVNDGP
+198 GHWDFANDGP
-208 DKKRGIKNKWV
+208 DKKRGIGKKWV
-219 QGVGAILEAYYT
+219 QGVGTILEAYYT
-231 KAELEY
+231 KAELED
-237 ALQKSELA
+237 ALQKSEVA
-245 EKAIDNDNN
+245 EKAIDIDNN

-269 KDEYEHY
+269 KEEYERY
-276 AVALAT
+276 AAALAA
-282 YNSNMKLKDEYLK
+282 YNSNMELRNKYLK
-295 ARNKISADL
+295 EINKISADL
-304 KEYPQLLKD
+304 KEYPQLLKE
-313 YEEALHLKTLSKAQA
+313 YEGALHLKTLAKAQD
-328 IISQYKEIQAA
+328 IISKYKEIQAA
-339 KDSLDEAKKAIEG
+339 KDSLDEAKKTIEG
-352 KTEITAEDDKKLVD
+352 KIEITAEDEKKLD
-366 LESDINSLQAQLS
+366 TLESDISNLRAQLS
-379 NLNLVANIKKL
+379 NLNSVANIKKL

-404 DVDISAGE
+404 DIDISAGE

-431 AAKGVDVENVKRQ
+431 AAKDIDVEDVKRQ

-455 LSKCKV
+455 LSKCRV
-461 KDLDELR
+461 KDRDELR
-468 TKREEYTEAYHNLS
+468 TKKEEYTEAYHNLS
-482 VAQKDYDNL
+482 AAQKDYDDR
-491 IEGINLDNLDE
+491 IEGIDLDKLDE

-509 KSSELEELDKK
+509 KSSELDGLDKK
-520 IKERCGSESIDSY
+520 IKELCGSESIDSY

-579 NIQKKYRDIDDVEVY
+579 NIPKKYRDIDDVEVY

-616 SEHEKE
+616 SEHEKK

-745 FDDPFTEMDEN
+745 FDDPFTEMDES